1 MSFLSRFRRL
11 VSSPALPVGPQIAI
25 FGDSHTAAMFSAKE
39 YPDRAHHYG
48 HIRIYRLLKEKNGRT
63 IGDVTLEE
71 FCTEIAKL
79 RRQDFVFSAAGGNQY
94 AVVSTVQSPVD
105 FDFLTSPADEDVASV
120 NGEIVPFRAFAGHIE
135 RGVRGTLGPVLTQMR
150 AATSAKLL
158 HLAPPP
164 PKQDNAFIA
173 THFESRFARA
183 GLRDLGPT
191 RPSLRLKA
199 WKLQLGFLSDLCAE
213 LGVELMMP
221 PARTVTDEGYLAP
234 RCYAKD
240 VTHANR
246 RYGEYVLKDI
256 LKVTD
261 TGPTDPV
268 EAA

>member
-1 MSFLSRFRRL
+1 MSFFSKFRRL
-11 VSSPALPVGPQIAI
+11 MNTSGTPAGPQIAV

-39 YPDRAHHYG
+39 YPDRAHHYD
-48 HIRIYRLLKEKNGRT
+48 HIRIYRLLKEKNGRM
-63 IGDVTLEE
+63 IGDATLEE
-71 FCTEIAKL
+71 FCAEIAKL
-79 RRQDFVFSAAGGNQY
+79 RPQDFVFSAAGGNQY

-105 FDFLTSPADEDVASV
+105 FDFLTSPTDEEVASV
-120 NGEIVPFRAFAGHIE
+120 DGEIVPFRAFASHIE
-135 RGVRGTLGPVLTQMR
+135 RGVRGTLGPVLKQMR
-150 AATSAKLL
+150 EATPAKLF

-164 PKQDNAFIA
+164 PKQDNQFIA

-199 WKLQLGFLSDLCAE
+199 WQLQLKFLADLCAE
-213 LGVELMMP
+213 HDTELMLP
-221 PARTVTDEGYLAP
+221 PVRAVTDEGFLAP

-246 RYGEYVLKDI
+246 RYGEYVLKDM

-261 TGPTDPV
+261 TAPVEPV
-268 EAA
+268 EAP